1 MPANHCTPH
10 TEASKAKMSAAL
22 TPEQI
27 KQRLR
32 YQGKQYSAGAFARG
46 GAPERHYLEQ
56 AADRIQALENALL
69 DCADDYNYLQHILPP
84 TIDGLHAWLED
95 RRKKVASMAAGEP
108 K

>member
-1 MPANHCTPH
+1 
-10 TEASKAKMSAAL
+10 MSGAAL

-56 AADRIQALENALL
+56 AADRIQELENALA
-69 DCADDYNYLQHILPP
+69 DCADDYNYLQTVTPN
-84 TIDGLHAWLED
+84 TNSLHAWLET
-95 RRKKVASMAAGEP
+95 RRKKVFAMAAGE
-108 K
+108 KA

>member
-1 MPANHCTPH
+1 
-10 TEASKAKMSAAL
+10 MSGAAL

-56 AADRIQALENALL
+56 AADRIQELENALS
-69 DCADDYNYLQHILPP
+69 DCADDYTYLQIVTPN
-84 TIDGLHAWLED
+84 TNSLHAWLED
-95 RRKKVASMAAGEP
+95 RRKKVAAMAAGE
-108 K
+108 KA

>member
-1 MPANHCTPH
+1 MT
-10 TEASKAKMSAAL
+10 AL

-56 AADRIQALENALL
+56 AADRIQELENALS
-69 DCADDYNYLQHILPP
+69 DCADDYNAEVSGLSTRPP
-84 TIDGLHAWLED
+84 CYRADFDGE
-95 RRKKVASMAAGEP
+95 KQ
-108 K
+108 